1 MNQAKQKADKPY
13 YQISSLV
20 KGLRVLEL
28 LAGKESLTVTEVA
41 GLLDMDR
48 SACNRFLLTLRDM
61 GYVKADQR
69 ARYRLTLKVF
79 EIGNKIANI
88 VEIRPIA
95 RPYMRKLVNLHKETV
110 NLGHLDGFD
119 IVTIDVV
126 SGRAVIRF
134 DSPIG
139 SCSPIHTLAMG
150 KAILAFR
157 PEEEQAAYLESVDFK
172 PFTPNTITDV
182 KRFRKELEKVRRQGY
197 ALDNEEWAIG
207 VCCVAAPVFDFTSH
221 PSHAISISGPSRNF
235 TDDKVAK
242 IIKDLTILC
251 KSLSEELSARNT

>member
-1 MNQAKQKADKPY
+1 MSQAKQKTDKPY

-20 KGLRVLEL
+20 NGLRVLEL

-41 GLLDMDR
+41 RFLDLDR
-48 SACNRFLLTLRDM
+48 SASNRFLLTLKDM
-61 GYVKADQR
+61 GYVKVDQR

-79 EIGNKIANI
+79 EIGNKIANV
-88 VEIRPIA
+88 VEVRPVA
-95 RPYMRKLVNLHKETV
+95 RPYMRKLVNLYKETV
-110 NLGHLDGFD
+110 NLGYLDGFD

-139 SCSPIHTLAMG
+139 SRSPIHTLAMG

-157 PEEEQAAYLESVDFK
+157 PQEQQTEYLESVDFQH
-172 PFTPNTITDV
+172 FTPNTITNV
-182 KRFRKELEKVRRQGY
+182 KRFRKELENVHRQGY

-207 VCCVAAPVFDFTSH
+207 VCCVAAPVFDFTNY

-235 TDDKVAK
+235 TDEKVAQ
-242 IIKDLTILC
+242 IVKDLTILC
-251 KSLSEELSARNT
+251 KSLFEELSTRNT

>member
-20 KGLRVLEL
+20 NGLRVLEL
-28 LAGKESLTVTEVA
+28 LAGKESLSVTEV
-41 GLLDMDR
+41 GRLLDMDR
-48 SACNRFLLTLRDM
+48 SASNRFLLTLRDM
-61 GYVKADQR
+61 GYVKADQH
-69 ARYRLTLKVF
+69 ARYRLTFKVF
-79 EIGNKIANI
+79 EIGNKIADI
-88 VEIRPIA
+88 VEVRPVA

-110 NLGHLDGFD
+110 NLGYLDGFD

-126 SGRAVIRF
+126 SGQEVIRF
-134 DSPIG
+134 DSTIG
-139 SCSPIHTLAMG
+139 SRSPIHTLAMG

-157 PEEEQAAYLESVDFK
+157 PEEQQTAYLESTDFQ
-172 PFTPNTITDV
+172 PFTPNTITNV
-182 KRFRKELEKVRRQGY
+182 ERFRKELEKVRRQGY

-207 VCCVAAPVFDFTSH
+207 VSCVAVPVFDFTSH

-235 TDDKVAK
+235 TDEKVVK
-242 IIKDLTILC
+242 IVKDLTLLC